1 MIDSVSSVANVA
13 NFMSQTKANHEIDMA
28 VAKKAQDVLKQ
39 NGENTLKL
47 IDSAP
52 VATGSS
58 DSGID
63 VFV

>member
-1 MIDSVSSVANVA
+1 MIDSVSGVANVA
-13 NFMSQTKANHEIDMA
+13 NFMSQTKANHEIDIA

-52 VATGSS
+52 IASGSS
-58 DSGID
+58 NTSID

>member
-13 NFMSQTKANHEIDMA
+13 NYMSQTRANQEIDIA

-47 IDSAP
+47 IDSTP
-52 VATGSS
+52 VAAGSGNS
-58 DSGID
+58 NID

>member
-1 MIDSVSSVANVA
+1 MIDSVSGVANVA
-13 NFMSQTKANHEIDMA
+13 NYMSQTKANQEIDLA

-47 IDSAP
+47 IDSTP
-52 VATGSS
+52 VATGT
-58 DSGID
+58 GNANID